1 MKSDGH
7 SQMVKT
13 QHNQMGKK
21 KTYFT
26 SFDQNVLD
34 NEALEGSFPWPRYGI
49 NPVPKNISFFEG
61 LK

>member
-34 NEALEGSFPWPRYGI
+34 NEALEGSFP
-49 NPVPKNISFFEG
+49 
-61 LK
+61 